1 MHDAPSSPSSRPHS
15 VGRVARLAPYFIL
28 GPISGPLTAGVVVN
42 MRGGR
47 PVLASMYGFLLASWL
62 LLAPLEVMHWLPISA
77 ARLF

>member
-1 MHDAPSSPSSRPHS
+1 MHNAPNSRSSGPTS
-15 VGRVARLAPYFIL
+15 VARLAPYFAL

-62 LLAPLEVMHWLPISA
+62 LLAPIVLVRHLPLGVA
-77 ARLF
+77 HLL